1 MNLQEVGS
9 KMKKKL
15 TTVEFRGTKEQ
26 EAKLIEII
34 DAHKDDIPVKYVQID
49 DGWFTCWGDWGDFIL
64 FCVSLIL
71 HQANIDMFS
80 WLWQGKRTSG
90 NSSTFQVL
98 ACVTLVNIALAKA
111 GHKARPRIGVG

>member
-1 MNLQEVGS
+1 MHLGGVLRNFADFGS
-9 KMKKKL
+9 VKQFFQSWLDLLICAGIGWVL
-15 TTVEFRGTKEQ
+15 TD
-26 EAKLIEII
+26 L
-34 DAHKDDIPVKYVQID
+34 DCL
-49 DGWFTCWGDWGDFIL
+49 CWGDWGDFIL

>member
-1 MNLQEVGS
+1 MHLGDVLRNFTDFGS
-9 KMKKKL
+9 VKQFFWSWLDLLICAGIGWVL
-15 TTVEFRGTKEQ
+15 TD
-26 EAKLIEII
+26 L
-34 DAHKDDIPVKYVQID
+34 DCL
-49 DGWFTCWGDWGDFIL
+49 CWGDWGDFIL
-64 FCVSLIL
+64 FCVPLIL

>member
-1 MNLQEVGS
+1 MHLGGVLRNFADFGS
-9 KMKKKL
+9 VKQFFQSWLDLLICAGIGWVL
-15 TTVEFRGTKEQ
+15 TD
-26 EAKLIEII
+26 L
-34 DAHKDDIPVKYVQID
+34 DCL
-49 DGWFTCWGDWGDFIL
+49 CWGDWGDFIL

-90 NSSTFQVL
+90 NSSTYQVL